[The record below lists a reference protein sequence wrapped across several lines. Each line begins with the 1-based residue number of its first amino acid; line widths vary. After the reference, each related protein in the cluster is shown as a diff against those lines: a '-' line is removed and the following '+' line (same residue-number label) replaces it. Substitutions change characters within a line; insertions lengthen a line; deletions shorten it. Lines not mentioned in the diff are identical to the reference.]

1 MALAVK
7 SLGLDLCFVTLQ
19 YTIQRSGSGERE
31 RERER
36 ERDLPGMEASAEETR
51 GVMGTNL
58 SEPSAAPGV
67 TRWAG

>member
-1 MALAVK
+1 MFCHFTVYYTALR
-7 SLGLDLCFVTLQ
+7 LW
-19 YTIQRSGSGERE
+19 RERE

>member
-1 MALAVK
+1 MFCHFTVYYTALR
-7 SLGLDLCFVTLQ
+7 LW
-19 YTIQRSGSGERE
+19 